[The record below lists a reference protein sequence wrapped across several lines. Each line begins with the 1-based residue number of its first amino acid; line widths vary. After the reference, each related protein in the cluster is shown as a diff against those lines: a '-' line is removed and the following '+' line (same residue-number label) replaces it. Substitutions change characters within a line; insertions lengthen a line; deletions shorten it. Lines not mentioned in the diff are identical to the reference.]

1 MSDSNFTVSVRVAAT
16 PDQAFA
22 AIVDPRSWWGE
33 NIEGDAGR
41 VGAEWSYRYKDL
53 HYSQQKTTELVLGR
67 RVVWEV
73 IDSALNFIEDRT
85 EWTGTTIRFDIAPK
99 GEQTE
104 IVFTHV
110 GIRPAVECYAICSD
124 AWTGLITGS
133 LRELIETGAG
143 DPDSVEKTAA

>member
-1 MSDSNFTVSVRVAAT
+1 MSDNSFTVSIHVAAT

-22 AIVDPRSWWGE
+22 AIVDPRAWWGQT
-33 NIEGDAGR
+33 IEGDAGR
-41 VGAEWSYRYKDL
+41 VGAEWSYRYKDM
-53 HYSQQKTTELVLGR
+53 HHSRQKTTELVPGR

-73 IDSALNFIEDRT
+73 VDSTLSFLADKS

-99 GEQTE
+99 GDGTE

-133 LRELIETGAG
+133 LRDLIETGAG
-143 DPDSVEKTAA
+143 DPDSVEKAA